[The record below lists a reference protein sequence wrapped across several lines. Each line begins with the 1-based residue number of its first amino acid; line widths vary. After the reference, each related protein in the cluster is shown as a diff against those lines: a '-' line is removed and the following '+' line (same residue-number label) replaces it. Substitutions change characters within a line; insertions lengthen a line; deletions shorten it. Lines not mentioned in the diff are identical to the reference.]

1 MLGTNAVDIKDLT
14 KIFGGRLIAVNGVT
28 LSVPRGA
35 VFGLI
40 GSNGAGKTTT
50 LRLAL
55 GLHRPTAGSVSVFGQ
70 RMSVWSGSMRRRMG
84 FLPQTNNFPPD
95 MTPIGYLDLAGK
107 LFGIPSDERK
117 ARLSALLHAVELL
130 SAASQRIGNLST
142 GMITRLGI
150 AASLLNDP
158 DVVLW
163 DEPTIGLDPTGRK
176 YTLDLIRALRAE
188 GKTLILSTH
197 ILPDADLVCDSL
209 AVMNNGKLIYA
220 GTVGDM
226 KKLIQRNVVDLALAG
241 DIDSLAHTMTTEEEG
256 FRCERVNVD
265 VLRVFFVDGR
275 DFAIDLTRMLEIISR
290 HGVEVIAI
298 RSAGE
303 IEDAFLKRLEDDRLK
318 GFSRA
323 FEG

>member
-1 MLGTNAVDIKDLT
+1 
-14 KIFGGRLIAVNGVT
+14 
-28 LSVPRGA
+28 
-35 VFGLI
+35 
-40 GSNGAGKTTT
+40 
-50 LRLAL
+50 
-55 GLHRPTAGSVSVFGQ
+55 
-70 RMSVWSGSMRRRMG
+70 
-84 FLPQTNNFPPD
+84 
-95 MTPIGYLDLAGK
+95 
-107 LFGIPSDERK
+107 
-117 ARLSALLHAVELL
+117 
-130 SAASQRIGNLST
+130 
-142 GMITRLGI
+142 
-150 AASLLNDP
+150 
-158 DVVLW
+158 
-163 DEPTIGLDPTGRK
+163 
-176 YTLDLIRALRAE
+176 
-188 GKTLILSTH
+188 
-197 ILPDADLVCDSL
+197 
-209 AVMNNGKLIYA
+209 MNNGKLIYA

-241 DIDSLAHTMTTEEEG
+241 DIDSLSHTMTTEEEG